1 MPKAIKNDDEHWQK
15 GNLKTK
21 IPLCSRLD
29 VVVDH
34 GEHHMQNLVTSAPC
48 QCMAMFKIQIEIP
61 QIPTKFIKLIFD
73 IV

>member
-1 MPKAIKNDDEHWQK
+1 VPKAIKNDDEHWQK

-34 GEHHMQNLVTSAPC
+34 KTISPFLFDLIDFNL
-48 QCMAMFKIQIEIP
+48 E
-61 QIPTKFIKLIFD
+61 L
-73 IV
+73 